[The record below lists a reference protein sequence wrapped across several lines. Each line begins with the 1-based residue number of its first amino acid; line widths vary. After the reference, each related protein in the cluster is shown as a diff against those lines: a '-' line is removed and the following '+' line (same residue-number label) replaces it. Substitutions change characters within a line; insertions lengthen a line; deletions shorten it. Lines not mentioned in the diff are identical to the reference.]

1 MTSTLQGIL
10 NTLQEQVMDE
20 TSVSVCDTA
29 WRTGTTNYPHAELIV
44 FGGETDD
51 GVSSVIDN
59 NYGIMFRI
67 RSNSRDGTQIA
78 LEEIQVLWK
87 DTRNELFTA
96 LNALGL
102 INIQPVF
109 ISPATAFAGSTT
121 VPSEGSIQFLMTVR
135 YSYT

>member
-1 MTSTLQGIL
+1 MASILQNIL
-10 NTLQEQVMDE
+10 DKLQEQVMDG

-51 GVSSVIDN
+51 DVSSVIDDK
-59 NYGIMFRI
+59 YGIMFRI
-67 RSNSRDGTQIA
+67 RSNSREGVQIA

-87 DTRNELFTA
+87 DTTNALFKA

-109 ISPATAFAGSTT
+109 ISPATAFAGSTS

-135 YSYT
+135 YTY